1 MDRELEQHLYN
12 LISDNTPV
20 CMPEPNEDEVTFSMD
35 IITDWI
41 AERHPLDS
49 RCMELFKLLQER
61 GESMV
66 QYSNW
71 ILDIADECDL
81 NDITQQEIMAMV
93 FITHCH
99 SPQFR
104 KELRRH
110 GIGVTWQ
117 FIRKEAQ
124 SWDRSQRY
132 EEQSNEKAYTVKR
145 NTSKAQNRSQAKNQC
160 PNNTSSKKEQADA
173 FFQGKCRR

>member
-1 MDRELEQHLYN
+1 
-12 LISDNTPV
+12 
-20 CMPEPNEDEVTFSMD
+20 MD
-35 IITDWI
+35 IIADWI

-49 RCMELFKLLQER
+49 RRMELFKFPQER

-66 QYSNW
+66 QYCW

-93 FITHCH
+93 FITHCR

-110 GIGVTWQ
+110 GVGVIWQ

-124 SWDRSQRY
+124 D
-132 EEQSNEKAYTVKR
+132 
-145 NTSKAQNRSQAKNQC
+145 
-160 PNNTSSKKEQADA
+160 
-173 FFQGKCRR
+173 